1 MVTTDPNATAAEK
14 AKADADKAAADK
26 AAADRAAARR
36 SDDKPARRG
45 NLQPAGESGDP
56 AVQKLLADRQAHV
69 SNASTDIDPAVK
81 EQRDAANKAIKE
93 IDDKLADLGYSA
105 K

>member
-1 MVTTDPNATAAEK
+1 MVTESTTA
-14 AKADADKAAADK
+14 ADKAAADK
-26 AAADRAAARR
+26 AAADKATAERAAAAK
-36 SDDKPARRG
+36 SPSKPAYRG
-45 NLQPAGESGDP
+45 NLSPASESSDP
-56 AVQKLLADRQAHV
+56 TVHSLLAQRAAHE
-69 SNASTDIDPAVK
+69 SNASTDIDPAIK